1 MITPMPMRI
10 LLLLLIV
17 TGLNPAFAN
26 EALITFPEDRSFLPK
41 TWVTAPIDATMEPLK
56 KELHDEASGIINA
69 ALAKYPAKLRERF
82 LQGIFVVGGLRFY
95 DVGYGGTY
103 MANSRRIVLVY
114 RESFE
119 ARGFEQRF
127 HHEFSSLL
135 LKQNESLFEAERW
148 TSANDP
154 DFSYRAG
161 GVVEEQDGDRSE
173 ATKVLQAE
181 QKKTGG
187 SGSSLLQLDIV
198 LMEDGFL
205 TPYNMVSI
213 EQDLNEM
220 AAHLFTNH
228 ELWEMCRRYPRI
240 DQKVDVLID
249 FYRRL
254 DKSMDRLFF
263 RQLTTPPQTKA
274 TP

>member
-1 MITPMPMRI
+1 MRI
-10 LLLLLIV
+10 PFVFLFSLLTLSASLASP
-17 TGLNPAFAN
+17 PALADDAF
-26 EALITFPEDRSFLPK
+26 ISFPEDSGFLPK
-41 TWVTAPIDATMEPLK
+41 SWVAAPIDAAIVPLEEGLREK
-56 KELHDEASGIINA
+56 AASLIQR
-69 ALAKYPAKLRERF
+69 ALAKYPPKVRDRF
-82 LQGIFVVGGLRFY
+82 LEGVFVVGGLRFY

-103 MANSRRIVLVY
+103 MANSRRVILVY
-114 RESFE
+114 RENFE

-135 LKQNESLFEAERW
+135 LKQNKNLFESERW
-148 TSANDP
+148 TAANDP

-161 GVVEEQDGDRSE
+161 GVVEEQSGDRSE
-173 ATKVLQAE
+173 STKVLQAE
-181 QKKTGG
+181 QRKTGG

-205 TPYNMVSI
+205 TAYNMVSV
-213 EQDLNEM
+213 EQDLNEV

-228 ELWEMCRRYPRI
+228 ELWEICRRYPRI

-254 DKSMDRLFF
+254 DKSMDRLYF
-263 RQLTTPPQTKA
+263 RQLTA
-274 TP
+274 N

>member
-1 MITPMPMRI
+1 MRI
-10 LLLLLIV
+10 RTLLLLVVLV
-17 TGLNPAFAN
+17 NSAPLHADDGLV
-26 EALITFPEDRSFLPK
+26 TFPADRSFLPK
-41 TWVTAPIDATMEPLK
+41 SWITAPINATMEPLK
-56 KELHDEASGIINA
+56 EELRLQARAIIDA
-69 ALAKYPAKLRERF
+69 ALAKYPAKVRERF
-82 LQGIFVVGGLRFY
+82 LEGIFVVGGLRFY

-119 ARGFEQRF
+119 AKGFEQRF

-135 LKQNESLFEAERW
+135 LKQNESTFESDRW
-148 TSANDP
+148 TAANDP
-154 DFSYRAG
+154 DFTYRAG
-161 GVVEEQDGDRSE
+161 GVVEEQNGDRSE

-205 TPYNMVSI
+205 TPYNMVSV
-213 EQDLNEM
+213 EQDLNET
-220 AAHLFTNH
+220 AAHLFTND
-228 ELWEMCRRYPRI
+228 EIWEMCRRYPRI

-263 RQLTTPPQTKA
+263 RHLTAPSKPKITP
-274 TP
+274 

>member
-1 MITPMPMRI
+1 MRTR
-10 LLLLLIV
+10 LLLLHHLLLTSVIPV
-17 TGLNPAFAN
+17 FGD
-26 EALITFPEDRSFLPK
+26 EGLITFPEDRSFLPK
-41 TWVTAPIDATMEPLK
+41 SWITAPIDAAMEPLK
-56 KELHDEASGIINA
+56 KELHDEAAGIINT
-69 ALAKYPAKLRERF
+69 ALAKYPAKIRARCLR
-82 LQGIFVVGGLRFY
+82 GIHVVGGLRFY
-95 DVGYGGTY
+95 DVSYGGTY

-114 RESFE
+114 REGFE
-119 ARGFEQRF
+119 KRGFEQRF

-135 LKQNESLFEAERW
+135 LEQNESLFEFERW
-148 TSANDP
+148 TSANEP

-161 GVVEEQDGDRSE
+161 GTMEEQNGDLSE
-173 ATKVLQAE
+173 STRVLQAE

-187 SGSSLLQLDIV
+187 SGSSLLQLDIA

-205 TPYNMVSI
+205 TRYNMISI
-213 EQDLNEM
+213 EEDLNEI

-240 DQKVDVLID
+240 DQKVDVLIE

-263 RQLTTPPQTKA
+263 RHLTASPQTKTA
-274 TP
+274 P

>member
-1 MITPMPMRI
+1 MRI
-10 LLLLLIV
+10 RIVLLLLVL
-17 TGLNPAFAN
+17 TGLNPALAN
-26 EALITFPEDRSFLPK
+26 ENLITFPEDRSFLPK
-41 TWVTAPIDATMEPLK
+41 SWVTAPIDATMEPLK
-56 KELHDEASGIINA
+56 AELRGEASTIIET
-69 ALAKYPAKLRERF
+69 ALAKYPVKLRERF

-135 LKQNESLFEAERW
+135 LKQNESLFEVDRW

-154 DFSYRAG
+154 DFTYRAG
-161 GVVEEQDGDRSE
+161 GIVEEQDGDRSE

-205 TPYNMVSI
+205 TPYNMVSV
-213 EQDLNEM
+213 EQDMNEM

-228 ELWEMCRRYPRI
+228 ELWEMSRRYPRI

-263 RQLTTPPQTKA
+263 RQLTSPPQPKA